1 MDATPKTVGS
11 LKTPQHRPPQVNEH
25 NLFLFRLQQREK
37 KQIYH
42 LRVVVPSRVP
52 AVSPQV
58 PVHVDVEAVVAVGG
72 VKDGTAQT
80 QGGGL
85 GRLAELDLAA
95 DATWIITF
103 LLCLARDQFGLLKLK
118 RWI

>member
-1 MDATPKTVGS
+1 MLARQV
-11 LKTPQHRPPQVNEH
+11 LKLHQNGCIRA
-25 NLFLFRLQQREK
+25 NL
-37 KQIYH
+37 QIYH

-58 PVHVDVEAVVAVGG
+58 PVHVDVEAVVAVRS

-80 QGGGL
+80 QGDGL

-95 DATWIITF
+95 DATWIISNYYIF
-103 LLCLARDQFGLLKLK
+103 IVSCKGSICIVSKILR
-118 RWI
+118 